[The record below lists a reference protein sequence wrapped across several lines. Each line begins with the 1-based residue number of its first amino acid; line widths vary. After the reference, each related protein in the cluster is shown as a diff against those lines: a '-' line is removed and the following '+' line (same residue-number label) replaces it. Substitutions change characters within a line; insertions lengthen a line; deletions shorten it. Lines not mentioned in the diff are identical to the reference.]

1 MGKSVIQISVIN
13 INYTTKC
20 NSIQFNTIQ
29 YNARHRNN
37 VNSVRRGNMYKITAS
52 NIKKYAILLN
62 WIKK

>member
-20 NSIQFNTIQ
+20 NSIQFNTMQDIGIMCT
-29 YNARHRNN
+29 
-37 VNSVRRGNMYKITAS
+37 VCVVEIMYKITAS
-52 NIKKYAILLN
+52 NIKKYALLLD

>member
-20 NSIQFNTIQ
+20 NSIQFNTMQDIGIMCT
-29 YNARHRNN
+29 
-37 VNSVRRGNMYKITAS
+37 VFVVEIMYKITAS
-52 NIKKYAILLN
+52 NIKKYAILLD